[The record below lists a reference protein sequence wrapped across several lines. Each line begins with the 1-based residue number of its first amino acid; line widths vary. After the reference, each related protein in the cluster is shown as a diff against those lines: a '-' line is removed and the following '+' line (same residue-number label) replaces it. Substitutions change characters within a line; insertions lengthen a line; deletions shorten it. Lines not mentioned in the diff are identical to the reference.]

1 MDQALKPRMAHTHLR
16 PLRNSSQVMNELI
29 AATACATVPYIALN
43 LYLLERNSAILHIS
57 YLGCLLATLAGTWI
71 MRSLSRYPG
80 VEATASIITA
90 FSASFALLTL
100 AFLLSRF
107 EYSRIMLVGSYVLS
121 LVLFYHLLT
130 RDARHMR
137 MRVGVIRS
145 ASGDLPDPLW
155 QVEWIPLD
163 GPDIAHLNLD
173 AVAVDLRADLSDMWD
188 RTLADF
194 ALVGMPVFHTKHLLE
209 SLTGRLELEHLSE
222 NSFGT
227 LSPLSVYMSIKRA
240 LDWVAALAAGIL
252 LSPALILVGLLIKW
266 DSKGPIF
273 FKQER
278 MGYRGHPF
286 RVFKFRTMVDVPAG
300 TDERAAAMT
309 ADKDKRITRLGAFL
323 RQSRIDELPQL
334 LNVLRGEM
342 SWIGPRPEAM
352 VLSRWYEK
360 EIPFYRYRH
369 IVRPGITGWA
379 QVNQGH
385 VVDVQDV
392 TSKLH
397 YDFYYIKNY
406 GPWIDGLIVARTIK
420 TMLTGFGAK

>member
-1 MDQALKPRMAHTHLR
+1 MDQALKPRMAYTHLR
-16 PLRNSSQVMNELI
+16 PLSNNSHVASELI
-29 AATACATVPYIALN
+29 AAIACATVPYIALN
-43 LYLLERNSAILHIS
+43 LYLPEGNSAILHIS

-121 LVLFYHLLT
+121 LGLFYHLLT

-145 ASGDLPDPLW
+145 VRGDLPEPLW

-173 AVAVDLRADLSDMWD
+173 AVAVDLRADLPDMWD

-227 LSPLSVYMSIKRA
+227 LSPLSAYISIKWA
-240 LDWVAALAAGIL
+240 LDWLAALAAGII

-300 TDERAAAMT
+300 ADERAAAMT

-369 IVRPGITGWA
+369 IIRPGITGWA

>member
-1 MDQALKPRMAHTHLR
+1 MNQALKSRTAHKHLR
-16 PLRNSSQVMNELI
+16 PLRHNSQAISELI
-29 AATACATVPYIALN
+29 VGLVCATVPYIALSF
-43 LYLLERNSAILHIS
+43 YLPERNSAILHIS
-57 YLGCLLATLAGTWI
+57 YLGCLLATLVGTWI

-107 EYSRIMLVGSYVLS
+107 EYSRIMLVGSYMLS
-121 LVLFYHLLT
+121 LGLFYHLLT
-130 RDARHMR
+130 HDARHMR
-137 MRVGVIRS
+137 MRVGVIRN
-145 ASGDLPDPLW
+145 ASGDLPEPLW
-155 QVEWIPLD
+155 QVEWILLD
-163 GPDIAHLNLD
+163 DPDIAHLNLD
-173 AVAVDLRADLSDMWD
+173 AVAVDLRTDLPDVWD

-194 ALVGMPVFHTKHLLE
+194 ALIGMPVFHTKHLLE

-227 LSPLSVYMSIKRA
+227 LSPLSAYMSIKHV
-240 LDWVAALAAGIL
+240 LDWVAALAAGML
-252 LSPALILVGLLIKW
+252 LSPALLLVGLLIRL
-266 DSKGPIF
+266 DSKGPVF

-286 RVFKFRTMVDVPAG
+286 QVFKFRTMVDVLVE
-300 TDERAAAMT
+300 TDNRTAAMT

-323 RQSRIDELPQL
+323 RRSRIDELPQL

>member
-1 MDQALKPRMAHTHLR
+1 LDQALKPRMAHTHLR
-16 PLRNSSQVMNELI
+16 PLRNNSHVASELI
-29 AATACATVPYIALN
+29 AAIACATVPYIALN
-43 LYLLERNSAILHIS
+43 LYLPEINSAILHIS
-57 YLGCLLATLAGTWI
+57 YFGCMLATLAGTRI
-71 MRSLSRYPG
+71 MRSLSLYPG

-121 LVLFYHLLT
+121 LGLFYHLLT

-145 ASGDLPDPLW
+145 ASGDVPDPLW

-163 GPDIAHLNLD
+163 GPDIGHLNLD
-173 AVAVDLRADLSDMWD
+173 AVAVDLRADLPDMWD

-194 ALVGMPVFHTKHLLE
+194 ALIGMPVFHIKHLLE

-227 LSPLSVYMSIKRA
+227 LFPLSAYMSIKRA
-240 LDWVAALAAGIL
+240 LDWLAALAAGVI

-286 RVFKFRTMVDVPAG
+286 RVFKFRTMVDVLAG

-352 VLSRWYEK
+352 VLSRWYEQ

-385 VVDVQDV
+385 VVDVQEV

>member
-1 MDQALKPRMAHTHLR
+1 LDQALKPRMAYTHLR
-16 PLRNSSQVMNELI
+16 PLSNNSHVASELI
-29 AATACATVPYIALN
+29 AVIACATVPYIALN
-43 LYLLERNSAILHIS
+43 LYLPERNSAILHIS

-100 AFLLSRF
+100 VFLLSRF
-107 EYSRIMLVGSYVLS
+107 EYSRIMLVGSYILS
-121 LVLFYHLLT
+121 LGLFYHLLT

-145 ASGDLPDPLW
+145 VSGDLPKPLW

-173 AVAVDLRADLSDMWD
+173 AVAVDLRADLPDMWD

-227 LSPLSVYMSIKRA
+227 LSPLSAYISIKRA
-240 LDWVAALAAGIL
+240 LDWVAALAAGIF

-266 DSKGPIF
+266 DSRGPIF
-273 FKQER
+273 FEQER

-286 RVFKFRTMVDVPAG
+286 RVFKFRTMVDAPAG

>member
-1 MDQALKPRMAHTHLR
+1 MDQALKSRMAHRHLR
-16 PLRNSSQVMNELI
+16 PLSNNGQVLSELI
-29 AATACATVPYIALN
+29 AAFACATLPYIALN
-43 LYLLERNSAILHIS
+43 LFVPEGNSAILHIS
-57 YLGCLLATLAGTWI
+57 YFGCLLATLGGTWI
-71 MRSLSRYPG
+71 MRSLGRYPG

-90 FSASFALLTL
+90 FSATFGLLTL
-100 AFLLSRF
+100 VFLLSRI

-121 LVLFYHLLT
+121 LGLFYHLLT
-130 RDARHMR
+130 RDARHLR
-137 MRVGVIRS
+137 MRVGVI
-145 ASGDLPDPLW
+145 AGANGELPEPLW
-155 QVEWIPLD
+155 QVEWISLD

-173 AVAVDLRADLSDMWD
+173 AVTVDLRSDLPDMWD

-194 ALVGMPVFHTKHLLE
+194 ALIGMPVFHTKHLLE

-227 LSPLSVYMSIKRA
+227 LSPLSAYMSIKRA
-240 LDWVAALAAGIL
+240 LDWLAALAVGII

-266 DSKGPIF
+266 DSRGAIL

-278 MGYRGHPF
+278 MGYRGRPF
-286 RVFKFRTMVDVPAG
+286 RVFKFRTMVDVLVG
-300 TDERAAAMT
+300 TDDRAAAMT
-309 ADKDKRITRLGAFL
+309 TDQDKRITRLGGFL
-323 RQSRIDELPQL
+323 RRSRIDELPQL

-352 VLSRWYEK
+352 VLSRWYEQ

>member
-1 MDQALKPRMAHTHLR
+1 MAHTHLR